1 MDFGY
6 DQNTSEYAAERCST
20 VEAAIDWI
28 SQQEQLPVANEA
40 EVVAVDLGRQGRTSF
55 SDAMGTSSSNGSATW
70 SVGKDDKTL
79 PSAPPLF

>member
-6 DQNTSEYAAERCST
+6 DQNISEYAAARCSS

-40 EVVAVDLGRQGRTSF
+40 EVVAVELGRQGRSSF
-55 SDAMGTSSSNGSATW
+55 SDAMGGMSSSRAT
-70 SVGKDDKTL
+70 
-79 PSAPPLF
+79 PSAPPLL

>member
-6 DQNTSEYAAERCST
+6 DQNISEYAAARCSS

-40 EVVAVDLGRQGRTSF
+40 EVVAVDLGRQGRSSF
-55 SDAMGTSSSNGSATW
+55 SGAMGGMSSSNRAT
-70 SVGKDDKTL
+70 